1 MMGEGVPKT
10 QSVVRK
16 LRMEKT
22 MKIRGRLLVAVLLG
36 SVFSV
41 ALYAAILTGHTQ
53 LHPIDQSGIQA
64 EVHLADTGTS
74 LKALG
79 VASGLN
85 PRHAYISLIYGA
97 GSVPGGPRGWEP
109 DWTMKGPQMVLGFWA
124 VEPDGS
130 GTLVVSGKTGPA
142 YAPVTNAGT
151 VSIRDA
157 NLGFALQACGQV
169 AVNTF

>member
-1 MMGEGVPKT
+1 
-10 QSVVRK
+10 
-16 LRMEKT
+16 
-22 MKIRGRLLVAVLLG
+22 MKVRGRLLLVVLMG
-36 SVFSV
+36 TVFSV
-41 ALYAAILTGHTQ
+41 ALYAAILTGHAQ
-53 LHPIDQSGIQA
+53 LHPIDQSGIQG
-64 EVHLADTGTS
+64 EVHFADTGTS

-85 PRHAYISLIYGA
+85 PSHAYVSLLYGG
-97 GSVPGGPRGWEP
+97 GSVPGGPSACEP
-109 DWTMKGPQMVLGFWA
+109 DGTLNVPEMILGFWT

-130 GTLVVSGKTGPA
+130 GTLVVSAKTGGA

-157 NLGFALQACGQV
+157 NMGFALQACGQV